1 MVAALLCNGP
11 SRILYNSDNNY
22 DYVIGC
28 NIPWASVDAT
38 VIMDIEVVHKIVSDN
53 LPTVNTFFGRDVWRE
68 LHHKTR
74 SLYDDKFLGI
84 VDTKESHDNSG
95 HLACRKLIELG
106 YKKIDVYGCD
116 SFTNIDN
123 ATTDSY
129 THKYIDTRFASDE
142 FLISNWNKIWLSI
155 INNSDVEIN
164 FIKG

>member
-11 SRILYNSDNNY
+11 SRILYNPNNNY

-28 NIPWASVDAT
+28 NIPWVMVDAT

-84 VDTKESHDNSG
+84 VDTKDINDNSG

-106 YKKIDVYGCD
+106 YTKIDVYGCD
-116 SFTNIDN
+116 SMTNDN
-123 ATTDSY
+123 TDSY
-129 THKYIDTRFASDE
+129 THRYVDTRFAAASV
-142 FLISNWNKIWLSI
+142 LASNWRRVWNTI
-155 INNSDVEIN
+155 ITNNSVEIN